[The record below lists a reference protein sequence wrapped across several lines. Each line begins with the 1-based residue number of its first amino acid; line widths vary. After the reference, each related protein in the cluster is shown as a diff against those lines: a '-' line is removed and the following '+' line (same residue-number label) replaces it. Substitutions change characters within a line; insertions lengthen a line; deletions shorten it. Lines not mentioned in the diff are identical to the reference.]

1 MVWMNSR
8 CLVIYG
14 DVSADVL
21 VRTES
26 VPRPGED
33 AVVDS
38 LSLLPG
44 GSGANC
50 AAVAAK
56 LGACVKFLGL
66 TGRDAFGGMLIRD
79 LARHGVDVR
88 QVRRVH
94 GPTAMIVIIVDKNG
108 ERTFLSSRGA
118 ATTVDYGPLGRP
130 VLKRGDILHLSGY
143 CFQTPQSRQT
153 ALSLLS
159 VACKVGAQ
167 VSLDP
172 SFSFARDAPDS
183 FSGVLGVLDFL
194 FPNEKEAVSITGK
207 RDPSQ
212 AADWLTQLGIK
223 TVVLKLGA
231 DGCLVKTSE
240 RELRVPSY
248 PIRRVVDTTG
258 AGDAFAG
265 GFLAAVLKN
274 CTLEEA
280 ACVGHAAAAMI
291 IAEMGGHTA
300 APTVTQLKAFAREQH
315 DERLRVALGRFRAW
329 KRRLSKGTWW

>member
-1 MVWMNSR
+1 MRMNPRS
-8 CLVIYG
+8 LVIYG

-26 VPRPGED
+26 VPKPGED

-38 LSLLPG
+38 LSFLPG

-56 LGACVKFLGL
+56 LGAHVKFLGL
-66 TGRDAFGGMLIRD
+66 TGRDAFGAMLIRD

-88 QVRRVH
+88 QVRRVD

-118 ATTVDYGPLGRP
+118 AATVDYGPLGRSF
-130 VLKRGDILHLSGY
+130 LRRGDILHLSGY

-153 ALSLLS
+153 ALALLS
-159 VACKVGAQ
+159 IACSVGAQ
-167 VSLDP
+167 VSVDP
-172 SFSFARDAPDS
+172 SFSFARNASDS

-194 FPNEKEAVSITGK
+194 FPNEKEAVSITGTPE
-207 RDPSQ
+207 PSR
-212 AADWLTQLGIK
+212 AADRLLRLGIK

-231 DGCLVKTSE
+231 DGCLVKSADLD
-240 RELRVPSY
+240 LRVPSY
-248 PIRRVVDTTG
+248 PIPAVVDTTG

-280 ACVGHAAAAMI
+280 ACVGHAAAAMVI
-291 IAEMGGHTA
+291 GEMGGHTA
-300 APTVTQLKAFAREQH
+300 APSISQLKAFARQQH
-315 DERLRVALGRFRAW
+315 DKRLRTGLGRFRSP
-329 KRRLSKGTWW
+329 KRRPTSPSRPR